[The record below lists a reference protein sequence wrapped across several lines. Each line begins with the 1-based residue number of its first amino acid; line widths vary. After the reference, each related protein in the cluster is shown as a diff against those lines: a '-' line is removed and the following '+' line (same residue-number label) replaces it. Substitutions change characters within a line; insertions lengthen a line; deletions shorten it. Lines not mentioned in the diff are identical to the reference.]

1 VHSQIPLYCNLRS
14 PPIGAAAGKMRLLT
28 RYIFKEIA
36 SHSLLGLLIFTF
48 VLYIPNLNR
57 MLELIV
63 RRDLPG
69 ASVLLL
75 LLAPVPAVLVLT
87 IPMAVLVGVLIGLS
101 RMSADGEVIAARA
114 AGMKIGTFIRP
125 VMLYASVG
133 FAIACWMSLSLGP
146 QATWQL
152 TKMEN
157 ELKASE
163 APYAI
168 EPRVFIEQF
177 PRLLLYLKD
186 VTSSHALWRGVFIA
200 DTSNSDLPKITV
212 ANSGQLVNHPAS
224 HTLTLHLENGTQH
237 EIDPQDP
244 ARYSIASFAATDI
257 PISLSSGAEPPPQ
270 PRSPPMMRVNQLW
283 AATHDPVQHSA
294 AWVELN
300 YRFALPF
307 ASLVLALAGTP
318 LGLFTRKGGKS
329 IGVML
334 AILLVFV
341 YYIIFALGFG
351 YARQSKLNP
360 VVGLWTANLVF
371 VIGALFML
379 SNRQL
384 GRSAMQ
390 AVPTWF
396 EGRAQNVKK
405 WWSHH
410 AQPKARDVLLQPRK
424 LGGRWFQILDLYVI
438 RSWVFY
444 FALMLVTL
452 TGIYIIFDFF
462 QILGDVVWR
471 HIPAAIILKYYIYLL
486 PQIIYLMLPLS
497 ILVATL
503 INFSVL
509 TKSNQITAIKAA
521 GISLYRI
528 SVPVLMAA
536 ALLSGAMFLLGDEY
550 LPTANQHQDALR
562 NIIKGRPAQT
572 YLSPGRQWIF
582 GKSERIYN
590 YHFFDPDRNVFASL
604 SVFDMDS
611 NFRLVRRLYA
621 KRAFW
626 EPNLN
631 EWVLEDG
638 WERKLD
644 GDKVTDYMPFS
655 VAGFRDLTE
664 PPAYFKKDVRTSEQ
678 MSVLEL
684 ERYVSDLKSSG
695 FDVVR
700 LSVQLYR
707 KFSYPLIAFVVA
719 LIGIPFSFTAG
730 RKGALTGVAISLGI
744 AIVYWSTSSLF
755 EAMGNLNQLPPAVA
769 AWTPDVLFGLG
780 GAYLLLR
787 VKT

>member
-1 VHSQIPLYCNLRS
+1 
-14 PPIGAAAGKMRLLT
+14 MRLLT

-63 RRDLPG
+63 RRDLPD

-379 SNRQL
+379 SNRQW